1 MIFKGEAALGLAI
14 LLSDVLRASYS
25 FQTKRPTTVV
35 KKTNEFASKVEIAV
49 SGGAGGDNSYT
60 KKLTPSKKHGK
71 KRLSNTGRNSKRS
84 PKDNVQASEKRGYN
98 EALVP
103 TFFHCDPEVGVE
115 PAYLG
120 RLRILSHQADDN
132 MAFGGA
138 TSSKESTY
146 AYLIEKPAGWSIFT
160 TKKKKKK
167 NLKKDNENIFDD
179 PISDFNEGDILEM
192 LSPEERE
199 HYLSEKKEAENKKK
213 LLSLRERP
221 SLISW
226 LKQFVFEQTDG
237 ETTISAGPKNWKALA
252 GAVDIDDSGVVVL
265 VPKKHV
271 SDILVEEVVIDAIV
285 GNGNHLKNELG
296 KASYGSETTINIKS
310 LQKFD
315 RSRREDI
322 LHWSSAS
329 SFDSPIVCAQV
340 IKPLQDKFE
349 DGIRG
354 DPHASPLDRRAQ
366 RRLLHCSSIRISS
379 LLEDDSC
386 ECVSTL
392 PGDFSV
398 LLHDYGTDPYGG
410 RPNLNQQNKYTSA
423 FRVINGAPDGFP
435 GWIVDRY
442 DRWLFM
448 KQDDGAEIGPLPN
461 IIDNDLE
468 GVYIFDGLRDRSMT
482 GPLPKPRLLCGS
494 EAPENLV
501 VRENGILYH
510 VNLGDQFSTGLFLD
524 QRPQRAWLRNNC
536 DESMKILNCFAHCG
550 GFSIAAACAGA
561 STVSL
566 DLDRKW
572 LDRIE
577 IQMQENGVC
586 FDDHDTIYGD
596 CFDWLGRL
604 SKRGDLFDIVIVD
617 PPSTSV
623 GKKKKRWSIKKDMPA
638 LAKLATSCVKPGGQ
652 LWTSTNCASL
662 NISKFAGMCNQGIEE
677 SGRKF
682 TLERVAPMPY
692 DHPTI
697 GQQPVKNLVWR
708 IE

>member
-35 KKTNEFASKVEIAV
+35 KKSNEFASKVGIAV
-49 SGGAGGDNSYT
+49 SGADGNSYT
-60 KKLTPSKKHGK
+60 KKRTPSKKYGK
-71 KRLSNTGRNSKRS
+71 KRLSSTGKNSERGR
-84 PKDNVQASEKRGYN
+84 KDNFQASEKRGYN
-98 EALVP
+98 ESLVP

-120 RLRILSHQADDN
+120 SVEDFIASI
-132 MAFGGA
+132 FGGA

-160 TKKKKKK
+160 TRKKKKKK
-167 NLKKDNENIFDD
+167 NLKNDNENIFDD

-192 LSPEERE
+192 LSSEERE
-199 HYLSEKKEAENKKK
+199 YYLSEKKEAENKKK

-226 LKQFVFEQTDG
+226 LKNFVFEQTDG

-252 GAVDIDDSGVVVL
+252 GAVDIDDSGVVLL

-271 SDILVEEVVIDAIV
+271 SDILVEEVVVDAIV
-285 GNGNHLKNELG
+285 GNGNHLKNELR
-296 KASYGSETTINIKS
+296 KASHGSETTINIKS

-366 RRLLHCSSIRISS
+366 RRLLHCSSIR
-379 LLEDDSC
+379 
-386 ECVSTL
+386 VT
-392 PGDFSV
+392 
-398 LLHDYGTDPYGG
+398 
-410 RPNLNQQNKYTSA
+410 TSA
-423 FRVINGAPDGFP
+423 FRVMNGAPDGFP

-442 DRWLFM
+442 DRWLFI

-494 EAPENLV
+494 PAPENLV

-566 DLDRKW
+566 D
-572 LDRIE
+572 
-577 IQMQENGVC
+577 
-586 FDDHDTIYGD
+586 
-596 CFDWLGRL
+596 
-604 SKRGDLFDIVIVD
+604 
-617 PPSTSV
+617 
-623 GKKKKRWSIKKDMPA
+623 
-638 LAKLATSCVKPGGQ
+638 
-652 LWTSTNCASL
+652 
-662 NISKFAGMCNQGIEE
+662 
-677 SGRKF
+677 
-682 TLERVAPMPY
+682 
-692 DHPTI
+692 
-697 GQQPVKNLVWR
+697 
-708 IE
+708 